1 VILAGYEGYENVL
14 VGLAVF
20 PISTILLSITFAWLR
35 LKTGS
40 VWASCLAHSAT
51 NGIGGGL
58 TAYMFLGSGHFLL
71 TSYLGVLGWLP
82 LGILGMWI
90 VLTRGLTTASNA
102 RFAVAQVINTSP
114 TREEALV

>member
-1 VILAGYEGYENVL
+1 
-14 VGLAVF
+14 
-20 PISTILLSITFAWLR
+20 
-35 LKTGS
+35 
-40 VWASCLAHSAT
+40 LAHSAT

-102 RFAVAQVINTSP
+102 RFAAAQVITTSP
-114 TREEALV
+114 SREEALV

>member
-1 VILAGYEGYENVL
+1 ML
-14 VGLAVF
+14 F
-20 PISTILLSITFAWLR
+20 RSAWLR

-58 TAYMFLGSGHFLL
+58 TAYLFLGSGHFLL

-82 LGILGMWI
+82 LGILAMWI

-102 RFAVAQVINTSP
+102 RFAAAQVITTSP
-114 TREEALV
+114 SREEALV